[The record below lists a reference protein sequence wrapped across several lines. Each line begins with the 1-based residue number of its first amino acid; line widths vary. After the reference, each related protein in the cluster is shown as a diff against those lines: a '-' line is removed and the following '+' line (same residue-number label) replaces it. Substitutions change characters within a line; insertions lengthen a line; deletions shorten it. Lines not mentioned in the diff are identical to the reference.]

1 MFRIVYVLFEGREVL
16 YNEHSIYI
24 YLTICLHNCKAI
36 YFNSWHIKKNNSYTV
51 YYWLEKQ
58 RKHRMKTVEGVYYM
72 EQKLNSNNFAKLL
85 QAALIKGQTEKQL
98 TVNDLIKEIVSQL
111 ESFMKK

>member
-1 MFRIVYVLFEGREVL
+1 
-16 YNEHSIYI
+16 
-24 YLTICLHNCKAI
+24 
-36 YFNSWHIKKNNSYTV
+36 
-51 YYWLEKQ
+51 
-58 RKHRMKTVEGVYYM
+58 MKTVEGVYYM